1 MLKNHTKG
9 VFLAAIGTLLTAT
22 TVQAAPIAPAA
33 IPAAAMATIKWAAPS
48 ANWSSATM
56 FTQFPGT
63 AFQRTIYEADG
74 TYPNGTAVDV
84 EVTDTGVMVEYE
96 EGIKMAKVPANVQ
109 AALKSNFPTL
119 AKISEIEWVMKP
131 MVGNGGKLVN
141 SI

>member
-1 MLKNHTKG
+1 
-9 VFLAAIGTLLTAT
+9 
-22 TVQAAPIAPAA
+22 
-33 IPAAAMATIKWAAPS
+33 
-48 ANWSSATM
+48 M

-109 AALKSNFPTL
+109 AALKANFPTL

-141 SI
+141 SIWYEFEGMMGKNSVSVYVSQDGSQALLDMTNTD